1 MVASLILTLS
11 STSGGFDPRVRI
23 RLQAGGICSPYVNMK
38 FLRTIFANRVIL
50 VQRDQVSPILPTYCH
65 RSGCRKSSDAF
76 HVLLVKF
83 PAENNLKFLH
93 FATFDR
99 KYRTGIVPF
108 ITTFFHE
115 LGSPLRVPY
124 AFTVFHSP
132 SRCVFRDKCP
142 QSGGQ
147 SPTQI
152 VSHQELACLFFG
164 RYEHY
169 SILAIIP

>member
-1 MVASLILTLS
+1 
-11 STSGGFDPRVRI
+11 
-23 RLQAGGICSPYVNMK
+23 MK
-38 FLRTIFANRVIL
+38 FLRTIFANRLVL
-50 VQRDQVSPILPTYCH
+50 VQRDQFSPILPTYCH
-65 RSGCRKSSDAF
+65 RSGCRKSPNGF
-76 HVLLVKF
+76 HVLLL
-83 PAENNLKFLH
+83 NSQRRTTSSFLH

-115 LGSPLRVPY
+115 LGSQLRVPY
-124 AFTVFHSP
+124 AFRVFHSP
-132 SRCVFRDKCP
+132 SICVFRDKCP